1 MGDTPDVLKRIVTK
15 KWEEVE
21 HKKSLKSISE
31 MERISEE
38 TSYDRRGFV
47 DAIRRCNRLGRVG
60 VIAEIKKASPSKGII
75 RKHLDPGQIA
85 RSYES
90 GGATCLSVLTDE
102 VFFQGSDQNLS
113 KAREASNIPVLRKDF
128 ILDPYQIYEAAA
140 IGSDCVLLIASIL
153 SEDELK
159 QLNQLALSVGLD
171 TLIEVHNLVELT
183 TVKSLNPPLIG
194 INNRDLHTFD
204 VSLNVTLDLLD
215 SIPEETLV
223 ISESGIKNR
232 ENIMRLTEAGVD
244 GFLVGEALMRHND
257 PGRKLKELFSQ

>member
-47 DAIRRCNRLGRVG
+47 DAIRRCNRLGSIG

-102 VFFQGSDQNLS
+102 FFFQGSDQNLS

-128 ILDPYQIYEAAA
+128 ILAPYQIYEAAA

-159 QLNQLALSVGLD
+159 QLNQLALSIGLD

-194 INNRDLHTFD
+194 INNRDLQTFD

>member
-102 VFFQGSDQNLS
+102 FFF
-113 KAREASNIPVLRKDF
+113 REVIKIFQKLAKRATYL
-128 ILDPYQIYEAAA
+128 Y
-140 IGSDCVLLIASIL
+140 
-153 SEDELK
+153 SEK
-159 QLNQLALSVGLD
+159 
-171 TLIEVHNLVELT
+171 
-183 TVKSLNPPLIG
+183 
-194 INNRDLHTFD
+194 
-204 VSLNVTLDLLD
+204 
-215 SIPEETLV
+215 
-223 ISESGIKNR
+223 ISFWIHIKF
-232 ENIMRLTEAGVD
+232 MRL
-244 GFLVGEALMRHND
+244 RPSD
-257 PGRKLKELFSQ
+257 PTVFY

>member
-1 MGDTPDVLKRIVTK
+1 M
-15 KWEEVE
+15 
-21 HKKSLKSISE
+21 
-31 MERISEE
+31 
-38 TSYDRRGFV
+38 
-47 DAIRRCNRLGRVG
+47 
-60 VIAEIKKASPSKGII
+60 
-75 RKHLDPGQIA
+75 
-85 RSYES
+85 
-90 GGATCLSVLTDE
+90 
-102 VFFQGSDQNLS
+102 
-113 KAREASNIPVLRKDF
+113 
-128 ILDPYQIYEAAA
+128 DPYQIYEAAA

-159 QLNQLALSVGLD
+159 QLNQLALSIGLD
-171 TLIEVHNLVELT
+171 TLIEVHNIVELT

-194 INNRDLHTFD
+194 INNRDLQTFD

>member
-1 MGDTPDVLKRIVTK
+1 MDDTPDVLKRIITTK
-15 KWEEVE
+15 REEIE
-21 HKKSLKSISE
+21 HKKSLTSISE
-31 MERISEE
+31 MERMFEE

-47 DAIRRCNRLGRVG
+47 DAIRRRIQEGRVG

-75 RKHLDPGQIA
+75 RKDLDPGQIA

-102 VFFQGSDQNLS
+102 VFFQGSNQNLS
-113 KAREASNIPVLRKDF
+113 QARKASNLPILRKDF
-128 ILDPYQIYEAAA
+128 IVDPYQIYEAAA

-153 SEDELK
+153 SEDKLK
-159 QLNQLALSVGLD
+159 QLNQLALSIGLE

-183 TVKSLNPPLIG
+183 NVKSLNPPLIG
-194 INNRDLHTFD
+194 INNRDLHTFE

-215 SIPEETLV
+215 IVPEETLV

-232 ENIMRLTEAGVD
+232 QHVLQLTEAGVD
-244 GFLVGEALMRHND
+244 GFLVGEALMRHDD
-257 PGRKLKELFSQ
+257 PGLKLKELFSQ

>member
-31 MERISEE
+31 MKRISEE
-38 TSYDRRGFV
+38 TSYDRRGFI
-47 DAIRRCNRLGRVG
+47 DAIRCCHQLGRVG

-102 VFFQGSDQNLS
+102 FFFQGNDQNLS
-113 KAREASNIPVLRKDF
+113 QAREASNIPVLRKDF

>member
-47 DAIRRCNRLGRVG
+47 DAIRRCNRLGSIG

-102 VFFQGSDQNLS
+102 FFFQGSDQNLS

-159 QLNQLALSVGLD
+159 QLNQLALSIGLD
-171 TLIEVHNLVELT
+171 TLIEVHNIVELT

>member
-31 MERISEE
+31 MERIAEE

-47 DAIRRCNRLGRVG
+47 DAIRCCNQVGRVG

-102 VFFQGSDQNLS
+102 FFFQGSDQNLS

-140 IGSDCVLLIASIL
+140 IGADCVLLIASIL

-159 QLNQLALSVGLD
+159 QLNQLALSIGLD

-194 INNRDLHTFD
+194 INNRDLQTFD

>member
-1 MGDTPDVLKRIVTK
+1 M
-15 KWEEVE
+15 
-21 HKKSLKSISE
+21 
-31 MERISEE
+31 
-38 TSYDRRGFV
+38 
-47 DAIRRCNRLGRVG
+47 
-60 VIAEIKKASPSKGII
+60 IAEIKKASPSKGII

-102 VFFQGSDQNLS
+102 FFFQGSDQNLS

-153 SEDELK
+153 TEDELK
-159 QLNQLALSVGLD
+159 QLNQLALSIGLD

-194 INNRDLHTFD
+194 INL
-204 VSLNVTLDLLD
+204 SL
-215 SIPEETLV
+215 IH
-223 ISESGIKNR
+223 I
-232 ENIMRLTEAGVD
+232 
-244 GFLVGEALMRHND
+244 
-257 PGRKLKELFSQ
+257 

>member
-47 DAIRRCNRLGRVG
+47 DAIRRCNQLGRVG

-159 QLNQLALSVGLD
+159 QLNQLALSIGLD